1 MPLIALV
8 VSTDRRQPA
17 RCGPQR
23 ARTRL
28 ASTPADTT
36 LSPIARFTADN
47 VSVAFHNA
55 TGPDD
60 WPGISAAGHAAMRA
74 FASMEP
80 PADSHSGLVVL
91 TRCYFAVPADC
102 RATTSR
108 LCINMSE
115 SWPVKRLGC
124 PGSHRLADRCPCGHG
139 RDDHTAHQMAVKRP
153 CGGFFAS
160 RHSMRIS
167 TACPDDAPASRR
179 GFPYLCPLFA
189 PPLCRVL
196 RWSAANTGP
205 AGSRPEVALMWP

>member
-91 TRCYFAVPADC
+91 TRCYFAVPAVAGRRHRDSASTC
-102 RATTSR
+102 QRAGQSSVWAVLVPTGLPTGARAVTGGTIIPPTKWQSSDHAEDFSLRVIRCGYPR
-108 LCINMSE
+108 LVPMMRQLLGVDFRICVPCSLPRCAGC
-115 SWPVKRLGC
+115 SAGPRPTPARPGAGPKWP
-124 PGSHRLADRCPCGHG
+124 
-139 RDDHTAHQMAVKRP
+139 
-153 CGGFFAS
+153 
-160 RHSMRIS
+160 
-167 TACPDDAPASRR
+167 
-179 GFPYLCPLFA
+179 
-189 PPLCRVL
+189 
-196 RWSAANTGP
+196 
-205 AGSRPEVALMWP
+205 